1 MSDVIQHESLGT
13 LVANQLRKSIWNREI
28 AFGESLIESDLSE
41 KYGVSRST
49 IRDAL
54 KILEYE
60 GLVVIRPRKG
70 AHVSE
75 FSNEDWKE
83 IIELRIIIETHAFIK
98 ISKILTDKHIADLKN
113 ILAEMEQGVQDE
125 DWSKL
130 FDLDLKYHS
139 YVVNLSGNSRI
150 IKIYE
155 SIQVQIRTF
164 LINLD
169 QYYSSYESFYEEQ
182 RHLFNIL
189 LTKDA
194 SLIEETI
201 RKHIGYVEDRVLGE
215 L

>member
-1 MSDVIQHESLGT
+1 MNDSIVQESLGE

-28 AFGESLIESDLSE
+28 TFGESLIESDLSE

-60 GLVVIRPRKG
+60 GLVIIRPRKG
-70 AHVSE
+70 AYVSE
-75 FSNEDWKE
+75 FSNKDWKE

-98 ISKILTDKHIADLKN
+98 ISEILTDEHIKDLEK
-113 ILAEMEQGVQDE
+113 ILAAMRQGVKEE
-125 DWSKL
+125 DWNKL

-139 YVVNLSGNSRI
+139 YVVNLSENSRI

-169 QYYSSYESFYEEQ
+169 QYYSSFEAFYQEQ
-182 RHLFNIL
+182 KYLFDIL
-189 LTKDA
+189 LTKDPI
-194 SLIEETI
+194 LIEKTI
-201 RKHIGYVEDRVLGE
+201 RKHIGYVENRVLAE